1 MDVTTLRGRIA
12 AAHPADLDG
21 IIRSIWNALAAGD
34 LSEDDAE
41 TLDRIARDRQG
52 RPGWQPDTA
61 KPLAPPRHFGST
73 PRTPAS
79 MERRREWAAGGWLP
93 PEIAKRYTLA
103 GQAVL
108 AVIASEIAAK
118 GHCDLPIS
126 AIGAKAGTSDT
137 ATRDALRR
145 ARDLG
150 HLQSIERRRSYDR
163 SDTSLRT
170 ILHRGWGRWLVRRRC
185 NAHPGVELAAASNTK
200 NIPIRAFPRFEAGKI
215 VFGRRGWPLRGAI
228 SPPW

>member
-1 MDVTTLRGRIA
+1 MDVTTLRARIA
-12 AAHPADLDG
+12 AAPTTADVDAVMRDVYAVLG
-21 IIRSIWNALAAGD
+21 TKIT
-34 LSEDDAE
+34 EDDAAGLE
-41 TLDRIARDRQG
+41 RQAQDRRG

-61 KPLAPPRHFGST
+61 KPLAPPRRLGST

-108 AVIASEIAAK
+108 AVIAAEIAAK
-118 GHCDLPIS
+118 GLCDLPIS

-150 HLQSIERRRSYDR
+150 HIQSTERRRSYDR
-163 SDTSLRT
+163 SDTSLRQ
-170 ILHRGWGRWLVRRRC
+170 ILHRGWSRWLARRSAP
-185 NAHPGVELAAASNTK
+185 NPGVELAAATSTQ
-200 NIPIRAFPRFEAGKI
+200 NILIRAFPRFEAKKI
-215 VFGRRGWPLRGAI
+215 VFEDRGRSLRRAI
-228 SPPW
+228 SASW